1 MKRIYIL
8 YNQPLSSVQGINY
21 VNSSFVQGNKYL
33 KEEGLVLDK
42 IIGCDGVFDCKAAN
56 SLDTIGASSQT
67 MSGTKEGG
75 IKKIIKNVFSKE
87 SLIRGIVSA
96 YSKWYKT
103 ARNTLAFYK
112 DLEDEPDYI
121 IFQDPQ
127 TALYFFKEYPITKIK
142 TILILHCSDHPM
154 EQDKSSLPGLF
165 KCRRAVS
172 LIQSHY
178 DFVMNRVDKVV
189 YLSQHAV
196 EASVLPIEK
205 KTYIFNGEED
215 LPDWHFKDVHTPYNM
230 VCVGSMAWRKGQDV
244 AIQALAKLSPEY
256 LSKYILHLIGAGPQ
270 MEELKT
276 MVTFNKLEYN
286 VKFYGSRND
295 VPDLLEEMDLFIL
308 PSLSEGLPMS
318 MIEALRQGTFVI
330 ATATGAIPEM
340 INDEIGIIVE
350 RNADSIA
357 EALRKCVDEGKISK
371 ERKLAARKQY
381 LDKFTLNTMMKGYAS
396 LLKSL

>member
-1 MKRIYIL
+1 MKRIFIL
-8 YNQPLSSVQGINY
+8 YNQPLSSVQGINF

-42 IIGCDGVFDCKAAN
+42 IIGSDGIFDCKVAN
-56 SLDTIGASSQT
+56 SLDTIGTNSQT
-67 MSGTKEGG
+67 RSGAKEAA
-75 IKKIIKNVFSKE
+75 IKRIVKNVFSNK
-87 SLIRGIVSA
+87 SLIRGIFSA
-96 YSKWYKT
+96 YTKWYRTAKKT
-103 ARNTLAFYK
+103 MAFYK
-112 DLEDEPDYI
+112 DLHDEPDYI

-127 TALYFFKEYPITKIK
+127 TALYFFKEYPRTKIK
-142 TILILHCSDHPM
+142 TIIILHCSDHPM

-165 KCRRAVS
+165 KSKRAIS

-196 EASVLPIEK
+196 DASVLPIEQ

-215 LPDWHFKDVHTPYNM
+215 LPDWHFKDVHIPYNM
-230 VCVGSMAWRKGQDV
+230 VCVGSMVWRKGQDV

-256 LSKYILHLIGAGPQ
+256 LSMYKLHLIGAGPQ

-276 MVTFNKLEYN
+276 MVTFNKLEDN

-295 VPDLLEEMDLFIL
+295 VPALLEEMDLFIL

-318 MIEALRQGTFVI
+318 MIEALRQGMFVI

-350 RNADSIA
+350 RNAESIA
-357 EALRKCVDEGKISK
+357 EALRKCVDEGKLSK